1 MSQTEKFMENI
12 ILQSYDGEN
21 TDFPFEYSNLEN
33 TDSIQE
39 LESVS
44 DEFIDEGGLHTNNNW
59 YCLPYLLSNKKL
71 SSQSNILD
79 VKSIEIGDDITIK
92 VVYKPFFVK
101 NNSTEFDSESCEH
114 YIDEDVFDTVSY
126 VVPKDKQY
134 ICKMIID
141 RGINVMDTEFIK
153 RYILA

>member
-1 MSQTEKFMENI
+1 MENI
-12 ILQSYDGEN
+12 ILQSYDDGN
-21 TDFPFEYSNLEN
+21 TDFPFEYSNAEN

-59 YCLPYLLSNKKL
+59 YCLPYLLSNKNL
-71 SSQSNILD
+71 SSQSNILN
-79 VKSIEIGDDITIK
+79 VESVEVGDNITIK
-92 VVYKPFFVK
+92 VVYKPYFVK
-101 NNSTEFDSESCEH
+101 NNSTEFNSETCEY
-114 YIDEDVFDTVSY
+114 YIDDDVLDTVSY
-126 VVPKDKQY
+126 TVPKDKQY

-141 RGINVMDTEFIK
+141 KGINSMDTEFIK

>member
-1 MSQTEKFMENI
+1 MENI
-12 ILQSYDGEN
+12 ILQSYDDGN
-21 TDFPFEYSNLEN
+21 TDFPFEYSVMEN

-39 LESVS
+39 LDSVS

-71 SSQSNILD
+71 SSQSNIIN
-79 VKSIEIGDDITIK
+79 VESIEVGDDITIK
-92 VVYKPFFVK
+92 VVYKIFFVK
-101 NNSTEFDSESCEH
+101 NNSAEFDSENCEH
-114 YIDEDVFDTVSY
+114 YIDENLFDTVY
-126 VVPKDKQY
+126 YTVPKDKQY

-141 RGINVMDTEFIK
+141 KGINAMDTEFIK

>member
-1 MSQTEKFMENI
+1 MENI
-12 ILQSYDGEN
+12 ILQSYDDGN
-21 TDFPFEYSNLEN
+21 TDFPFEYSNVEN

-59 YCLPYLLSNKKL
+59 YCLPYLLSNKNL
-71 SSQSNILD
+71 SCQSNILN
-79 VKSIEIGDDITIK
+79 VESVEVGDNITIK
-92 VVYKPFFVK
+92 VVYKPYFVK
-101 NNSTEFDSESCEH
+101 NNSAEFDSETCEY
-114 YIDEDVFDTVSY
+114 YIDDDVLDTVSY
-126 VVPKDKQY
+126 TVPKDKQY

-141 RGINVMDTEFIK
+141 KGINTMDTEFIK

>member
-1 MSQTEKFMENI
+1 MENI
-12 ILQSYDGEN
+12 TLQSYDDGN
-21 TDFPFEYSNLEN
+21 TDFPFEYSIIEN

-59 YCLPYLLSNKKL
+59 YCLPYLLSNKNL
-71 SSQSNILD
+71 SSQTNI
-79 VKSIEIGDDITIK
+79 VNVESIEIGDDITIK
-92 VVYKPFFVK
+92 VTYKPYFVK
-101 NNSTEFDSESCEH
+101 NNSSEFDSEDCEH
-114 YIDEDVFDTVSY
+114 NIDENLFDTVSY
-126 VVPKDKQY
+126 IVPKDKQY

-141 RGINVMDTEFIK
+141 KGINVMDTEFIK